1 MPPKVK
7 FTKEEIIGAAVAVV
21 REKGF
26 SGLTAREI
34 AAGLHTS
41 TRPIFTY
48 YDSMEQLKRDVFE
61 AAKEIHKQRI
71 KQGLKHKIPF
81 LGVGLQYIAFAR
93 EDPELCRLLFLTKPD
108 GTVGSA
114 ADSLK
119 MAQELVRE
127 SLMRIYNIDGY
138 TADCYFRDL
147 WLVVFSFTTLIVTGD
162 CPYTDEEMGAILSEV
177 SLSVCKAYKEIPGL
191 VRGEYDKD
199 AVFKELLKK

>member
-7 FTKEEIIGAAVAVV
+7 FTKDEIIGAAVGVV
-21 REKGF
+21 RKKGF
-26 SGLTAREI
+26 TGLTAREV
-34 AAGLHTS
+34 AGVLQTS

-48 YDSMEQLKRDVFE
+48 YDTMEQLKRDVFE
-61 AAKEIHKQRI
+61 AAKEIHKNRI
-71 KQGLKHKIPF
+71 KQGLKHKVPF

-108 GTVGSA
+108 GAVGSA
-114 ADSLK
+114 GDALE

-162 CPYTDEEMGAILSEV
+162 CPYSDEEMSAILSEV

-191 VRGEYDKD
+191 ARGDYDKD
-199 AVFKELLKK
+199 AIFRELVKK

>member
-26 SGLTAREI
+26 SGLTARKI
-34 AAGLHTS
+34 AAGLQTS

-48 YDSMEQLKRDVFE
+48 YGSMEQLKRDVFE

>member
-26 SGLTAREI
+26 SALTAREI
-34 AAGLHTS
+34 AAGLQTS